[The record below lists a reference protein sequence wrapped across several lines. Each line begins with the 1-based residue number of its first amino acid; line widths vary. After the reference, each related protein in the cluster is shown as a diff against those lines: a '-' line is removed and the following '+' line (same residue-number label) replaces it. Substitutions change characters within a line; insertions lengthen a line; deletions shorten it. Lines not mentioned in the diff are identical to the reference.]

1 MPTPIITL
9 PIHTIEQ
16 ARALAGLLRAF
27 IDGQSPDTND
37 GADWK
42 PDPDLAGIAALYA
55 HLDAGIASM
64 ARRDK
69 LSSAHRVLVARKVE
83 TDSAGLST
91 GWVSMYMDKTIGLV
105 GVILARDGRRL
116 LVDTDGSGAGY
127 WYSPDALD
135 AL

>member
-55 HLDAGIASM
+55 HPDAGLADVGKPRAAAPIGA
-64 ARRDK
+64 
-69 LSSAHRVLVARKVE
+69 LI
-83 TDSAGLST
+83 SAGALS
-91 GWVSMYMDKTIGLV
+91 L
-105 GVILARDGRRL
+105 
-116 LVDTDGSGAGY
+116 AGY
-127 WYSPDALD
+127 DGEIDAPISGILIEMD
-135 AL
+135 DDNLRAAAGAMLGAMVEIRRIA